1 MDYLPI
7 FVVVTSA
14 AVVLQAGILAAMYLA
29 LRKTTSQ
36 LEILATEVRTKILPT
51 AEIARSMIADMRPT
65 VETVVENVG
74 QSSTIIRTQLEHID
88 ETVGELVDR
97 TRLQFIRADDLLGRT
112 FDRIEETR
120 DVVAKT
126 VASPARQV
134 SGLFRGLSVGFET
147 FFGLRRYP
155 QGRASVPS
163 DDMFI

>member
-74 QSSTIIRTQLEHID
+74 QSSTLIRTQLEHID

-120 DVVAKT
+120 DIVAKT
-126 VASPARQV
+126 VVSPARQV
-134 SGLFRGLSVGFET
+134 SGLVRGLSVAFET
-147 FFGLRRYP
+147 FFGGRRYP

-163 DDMFI
+163 DDLFI